1 MLNVSMLPGVSG
13 RSACQHHIKRSSFM
27 YFTNKITLE
36 MLMNISWVSFTY
48 SEEAIQFYLG
58 NKSEV
63 FVLGPVSN
71 H

>member
-1 MLNVSMLPGVSG
+1 
-13 RSACQHHIKRSSFM
+13 M

-58 NKSEV
+58 NKNEV